1 MKIQILLIIG
11 LLASS
16 LFVSSCSDDGNSTPI
31 GNIENL
37 GVAPDFSIKTWE
49 GNDLKLETYKDKVLV
64 IFFFGNTCPPCIG
77 VGPAVEEKL
86 NQNLKSKSN
95 YAIIGID
102 QWDGNNAS
110 VEGFQKN
117 TGVEFPLGVIGSPVA
132 KAYDTTY
139 DRLVVV
145 NKEGNIIFRGNNIV
159 SNHLDEVVTLVN
171 NLLD

>member
-1 MKIQILLIIG
+1 MKFQILLIIG
-11 LLASS
+11 LFASS
-16 LFVSSCSDDGNSTPI
+16 LFISSCSEDGDTTPV
-31 GNIENL
+31 GSESL
-37 GVAPDFSIKTWE
+37 GVAPDFSIKTWD
-49 GNDLKLETYKDKVLV
+49 GNDLELDTYKGKLLV
-64 IFFFGNTCPPCIG
+64 IFFFGNTCPPCIAI
-77 VGPAVEEKL
+77 GPDVEEKL
-86 NQNLKSKSN
+86 NQDLKSKSD

-117 TGVEFPLGVIGSPVA
+117 TGVEFPLGVLGSPVA

-145 NKEGNIIFRGNNIV
+145 NKEGAIIYRGNSIV